1 MLLALVSVVG
11 QGQTT
16 VKGHVVGKERRYPIC
31 PAIRVKGY
39 EVAK

>member
-1 MLLALVSVVG
+1 MKKLLSTMLLVLISVVG

-16 VKGHVVGKERRYPIC
+16 VKG
-31 PAIRVKGY
+31 Y